1 MAAFPE
7 VNLVESMKS
16 LIARESF
23 WQIPVLDQEKI
34 YVNLLYQHAIPIK
47 VGLVQVHL
55 IVAKFS
61 IG

>member
-7 VNLVESMKS
+7 VNLVESMKL

-23 WQIPVLDQEKI
+23 WQIPALDQEKI
-34 YVNLLYQHAIPIK
+34 YVNLLYQRAIPIK
-47 VGLVQVHL
+47 VGLTQVRL
-55 IVAKFS
+55 IVARFS